1 LARRTANLAGMDKS
15 RTSNVHATAAL
26 YTNKEGAVLIGKWVE
41 DYLEYRWWAELRLVK
56 QFAHETTSK

>member
-1 LARRTANLAGMDKS
+1 MDKS
-15 RTSNVHATAAL
+15 RTSNVHVTAAL

-41 DYLEYRWWAELRLVK
+41 DYLEYRWWAELRFVK